1 MKVALRDIVVQLYS
15 KYRNLILYGII
26 GGLSVSIDFA
36 VFGLLTHFFPEYY
49 LLANIVS
56 VNCGIINSFLMN
68 RHFNF
73 KVKNKSVFRFMV
85 FYIVGMIG
93 LLISSGMLYLMVNM
107 ADMNLLVSKVATIFV
122 VTLFQFTLN
131 KNVTFRQNG

>member
-1 MKVALRDIVVQLYS
+1 MRVALRDIVIQLYS

-56 VNCGIINSFLMN
+56 VNCGIVNSFLMN

-107 ADMNLLVSKVATIFV
+107 ADMNLLVSKVVTIFV

>member
-1 MKVALRDIVVQLYS
+1 MRVALRDIVIQLYS

-56 VNCGIINSFLMN
+56 VNCGIVNSFLMN

-85 FYIVGMIG
+85 FYIMGMIG

-107 ADMNLLVSKVATIFV
+107 ADMNLLVSKVVTIFV

>member
-1 MKVALRDIVVQLYS
+1 MRVALRDIVSQLYS

-56 VNCGIINSFLMN
+56 VNCGIVNSFLMN

-73 KVKNKSVFRFMV
+73 RVKNKSVFRFMV

-107 ADMNLLVSKVATIFV
+107 ADMNLLVSKVVTIFV

>member
-1 MKVALRDIVVQLYS
+1 MRVVFRDIVIQLYC

-26 GGLSVSIDFA
+26 GGLSVSIDF
-36 VFGLLTHFFPEYY
+36 VIFGLLTHFFPEYY
-49 LLANIVS
+49 LLANIIS

-73 KVKNKSVFRFMV
+73 RVKNKSVFRFMV

-107 ADMNLLVSKVATIFV
+107 ADMNLLISKVVTIFV

>member
-1 MKVALRDIVVQLYS
+1 MRVALRDIVVQLYS

-107 ADMNLLVSKVATIFV
+107 ADMNLLVSKVVTIFV

-131 KNVTFRQNG
+131 KNVTFIQNG